1 MVAIFRLELAEE
13 RAQNLTGQKTAN
25 ECMDILKVFMNI
37 RNTRHHVSY
46 HIMKALVE
54 KPQFFLFFTVYAF
67 VFQEYIA
74 QRSPDFRKTF
84 VKFDSDGDGKIS
96 RKEFRMVGMI
106 RFKEDDKPLWE
117 MFVYLSIYL
126 FLTSAGIGQSGSI
139 HE

>member
-1 MVAIFRLELAEE
+1 MVAMFRLELAEE

-37 RNTRHHVSY
+37 RNTRHRVSY

-54 KPQFFLFFTVYAF
+54 KRQFFLFFTVYAF
-67 VFQEYIA
+67 AFQEYIA

-96 RKEFRMVGMI
+96 RKEFRMVGI
-106 RFKEDDKPLWE
+106 NLVLVKGKNRFKKDD
-117 MFVYLSIYL
+117 
-126 FLTSAGIGQSGSI
+126 
-139 HE
+139 